1 MKKMGI
7 ILVIVAISVCLL
19 FMRSNDTNQQPK
31 NSEIAPTKKEGEVDQ
46 TKKISTEESI
56 VEDQLAKMSL
66 DEKIGQ
72 LIIAGLDGTEV
83 TEQTRTLI
91 DTYHIGGFIFFKPNL
106 ENPEQSRQL
115 VNDLKALNTDND
127 IPLFLAVDQEGGTV
141 TRLPGLE
148 QMKTN
153 GEIGSSYEADFSYET
168 GKLLAAQLKAF
179 GMQVNFAP
187 SVDVNSNPNNPVI
200 GNRAFGSDP
209 DVVSEHGVQM
219 MKGMQDEN
227 IITSVKHFP
236 GHGDTNED
244 SHETLPIIEKT
255 QEELAEVELTPFE
268 ETIEAGA
275 DMVMIAHILLP
286 KLDTS
291 HPATLSKE
299 VVTDLL
305 RKEME
310 YDGVVVTDDMTMG
323 AIVNDYG
330 LDEASVTAV
339 KAGVDIILMAH
350 GDENVQKT
358 FAALKD
364 TVENGDI
371 TEERIEESV
380 QRILLL
386 KNKYELEDIP
396 TEPIDIKKL
405 NNEMKELYGNF

>member
-1 MKKMGI
+1 MNKI
-7 ILVIVAISVCLL
+7 VISLVIVAISVCLL
-19 FMRSNDTNQQPK
+19 IMRSNDTNQQPK

-46 TKKISTEESI
+46 TKEIPTEESI

-227 IITSVKHFP
+227 IITSVKHR
-236 GHGDTNED
+236 
-244 SHETLPIIEKT
+244 S
-255 QEELAEVELTPFE
+255 
-268 ETIEAGA
+268 
-275 DMVMIAHILLP
+275 
-286 KLDTS
+286 
-291 HPATLSKE
+291 
-299 VVTDLL
+299 
-305 RKEME
+305 
-310 YDGVVVTDDMTMG
+310 
-323 AIVNDYG
+323 
-330 LDEASVTAV
+330 
-339 KAGVDIILMAH
+339 
-350 GDENVQKT
+350 
-358 FAALKD
+358 
-364 TVENGDI
+364 
-371 TEERIEESV
+371 EER
-380 QRILLL
+380 R
-386 KNKYELEDIP
+386 
-396 TEPIDIKKL
+396 
-405 NNEMKELYGNF
+405 

>member
-31 NSEIAPTKKEGEVDQ
+31 KSEIAPTKKEEEVDQ
-46 TKKISTEESI
+46 VEELPTEESI
-56 VEDQLAKMSL
+56 IGDQLAEMSL

-72 LIIAGLDGTEV
+72 LIIAGLEGTEV

-106 ENPEQSRQL
+106 ESPEQSRQL
-115 VNDLKALNTDND
+115 VNDLKALNADND
-127 IPLFLAVDQEGGTV
+127 IPLFLAVDQEGGEV

-153 GEIGSSYEADFSYET
+153 GEIGSSYEAGFSYDT
-168 GKLLAAQLKAF
+168 GKLLAAQLHAF

-187 SVDVNSNPNNPVI
+187 SVDVNSNPNNSVI

-209 DVVSEHGVQM
+209 NVVSEHGVQM

-255 QEELAEVELTPFE
+255 QEELAEIELIPFE
-268 ETIEAGA
+268 ETIEVGA

-330 LDEASVTAV
+330 LDEASVMAV

-358 FAALKD
+358 FTALKD
-364 TVENGDI
+364 AVENGDI
-371 TEERIEESV
+371 TEKRIDESV

-386 KNKYELEDIP
+386 KNKYELADTPVES
-396 TEPIDIKKL
+396 IDIERL
-405 NNEMKELYGNF
+405 NGEMKELYETY

>member
-31 NSEIAPTKKEGEVDQ
+31 NSEIAPTKKEEEVDQ
-46 TKKISTEESI
+46 TKEISTEESI
-56 VEDQLAKMSL
+56 VEDQLAKMTL

-106 ENPEQSRQL
+106 ENPEQSRQFI
-115 VNDLKALNTDND
+115 NGLKALNADND
-127 IPLFLAVDQEGGTV
+127 IPMFLAVDQEGGEV

-168 GKLLAAQLKAF
+168 GKLLAAQLHAF

-255 QEELAEVELTPFE
+255 QEELAEIELIPFE

-275 DMVMIAHILLP
+275 DMVMIAHVLLP

-305 RKEME
+305 REEME

-364 TVENGDI
+364 AIENGDI
-371 TEERIEESV
+371 TEERINKSV
-380 QRILLL
+380 ERILLL

-396 TEPIDIKKL
+396 TEPIDIEKL
-405 NNEMKELYGNF
+405 NNEMKELYGNY

>member
-1 MKKMGI
+1 MKRASI
-7 ILVIVAISVCLL
+7 ILIIIGIAI
-19 FMRSNDTNQQPK
+19 FIFFIRSNDTNPHPNPEQAKKRKVVDQ
-31 NSEIAPTKKEGEVDQ
+31 EVPTEVD
-46 TKKISTEESI
+46 I
-56 VEDQLAKMSL
+56 VAKRIANMSL

-72 LIIAGLDGTEV
+72 LMIAGFDGTEM
-83 TEQTRTLI
+83 TEQTRELI
-91 DTYHIGGFIFFKPNL
+91 NTYHVGGVIFFKPNL
-106 ENPEQSRQL
+106 ETPKQSRQL
-115 VNDLKALNTDND
+115 VNDLKELNADND
-127 IPLFLAVDQEGGTV
+127 IPLFLAVDQEGGIV
-141 TRLPGLE
+141 TRLPGLD

-168 GKLLAAQLKAF
+168 GKLLAAQLHAF

-209 DVVSEHGVQM
+209 DIVSEHGIQM

-244 SHETLPIIEKT
+244 SHETLPVIEKT
-255 QEELAEVELTPFE
+255 KEELAGIELPPFE
-268 ETIEAGA
+268 ASIEAGA

-286 KLDTS
+286 ELGTS
-291 HPATLSKE
+291 KPATLSKE

-305 RKEME
+305 RQEME
-310 YDGVVVTDDMTMG
+310 YDGVIVTDDMTMG

-330 LDEASVTAV
+330 IAEASVMAV

-350 GDENVQKT
+350 GEENVQET
-358 FAALKD
+358 FIALKD
-364 TVENGDI
+364 AVENGDI
-371 TEERIEESV
+371 NEERIDESV

-386 KNKYELEDIP
+386 KNKYELADTPVES
-396 TEPIDIKKL
+396 IDIEQL
-405 NNEMKELYGNF
+405 NNEIKRLYKTN

>member
-31 NSEIAPTKKEGEVDQ
+31 KSEIVPTKKEEEVDQ
-46 TKKISTEESI
+46 VEELPTEESI
-56 VEDQLAKMSL
+56 IGDQLAEMSL

-72 LIIAGLDGTEV
+72 LIIAGLEGTEV

-106 ENPEQSRQL
+106 ESPEQSRQL
-115 VNDLKALNTDND
+115 VNDLKALNADND
-127 IPLFLAVDQEGGTV
+127 IPLFLAVDQEGGEV

-153 GEIGSSYEADFSYET
+153 GEIGSSYEAGFSYDT
-168 GKLLAAQLKAF
+168 GKLLAAQLHAF

-255 QEELAEVELTPFE
+255 QEELAEIELIPFE

-291 HPATLSKE
+291 YPATLSKE

-305 RKEME
+305 REELE

-330 LDEASVTAV
+330 LDEASVMAV
-339 KAGVDIILMAH
+339 KAGIDIILMAH

-358 FAALKD
+358 FTALKD
-364 TVENGDI
+364 AVENGDI
-371 TEERIEESV
+371 TEKRIDESV

-386 KNKYELEDIP
+386 KNKYELADTPVES
-396 TEPIDIKKL
+396 IDIERV
-405 NNEMKELYGNF
+405 NGEMKELYETY